1 MSNCKVAIVS
11 FECVPFVKV
20 GGLADVAGTL
30 PSYLKKNEVD
40 VRVVIPLHKKIDK
53 EKLRSGS

>member
-1 MSNCKVAIVS
+1 MKIVFAV

-30 PSYLKKNEVD
+30 PEYL
-40 VRVVIPLHKKIDK
+40 RQ
-53 EKLRSGS
+53 SG